1 MENQTEKSIE
11 HSMETGM
18 MVGIWE
24 IDIPHMVYGH
34 GHPLGT
40 YSEYE
45 KTTGTPPCPLF
56 VALVSLILTVAHIIP
71 KS

>member
-34 GHPLGT
+34 GYPLGT
-40 YSEYE
+40 YSDYE
-45 KTTGTPPCPLF
+45 KTTGIPMSTLRGPF
-56 VALVSLILTVAHIIP
+56 VSLIVTVTDIIP
-71 KS
+71 